1 MLHVARRSTRPKTQ
15 PRSAARGKAIHLTS
29 ALGHPRSSEPPH
41 FVCAAS
47 SAFFRSPLRAAFHA
61 FSRLGHCPC
70 RPKPADYPL
79 AEAFRLRD
87 AEAPQLGAGISNK
100 ICAAFRPGIS
110 NVPTGTSDVNGV
122 KWRLV
127 VDEARLTPEEIVNF
141 LIWLED
147 AHGAEIAARS
157 QPLSCP
163 PVRWSFRH

>member
-1 MLHVARRSTRPKTQ
+1 MLHDGVRDRRRSHGLR
-15 PRSAARGKAIHLTS
+15 RGGKPSILPVPSGT
-29 ALGHPRSSEPPH
+29 LRLIGLL
-41 FVCAAS
+41 
-47 SAFFRSPLRAAFHA
+47 SPLRAAFHA

-122 KWRLV
+122 KWLLV